1 LDDTHH
7 ALLTLAFALAAGT
20 LLIVIA
26 RRLRLPT
33 IVLLLGGGIGLGPE
47 GLGWIQ
53 PAYLGGF
60 LPLIV
65 SLAVG
70 IILFEGGLTLDLKGY
85 LQGSRV
91 IKRLLSL
98 GVLITWAGAAFAVW
112 FFLKVDLA
120 LALLAGS
127 LVIVT
132 GPTVIVPILK
142 RIRVKPRL
150 HHILHWEGVLID
162 AIGVFIALLCF
173 EWVTAQAGGAA
184 VANFAIRT
192 GSGLGIGLIGGWI
205 IYLGLKWRIAPDSM
219 VNSFALAMAVLLFGL
234 AEAVRSEAGLLAVTV
249 AGLVVGS
256 LHPIDL
262 HRIRE
267 FKGEITELLIGLLFM
282 LLASRLELD
291 QFTAFGT
298 EGLWAV
304 LFLILAV
311 RPIGVIACTWGSGL
325 NWREKAFLSWVA
337 PRGIVAASMASL
349 FALALA
355 EQDLGFDPRI
365 VETFTYSVIVV
376 TVVLQ
381 GFSAGLVGWILGL
394 RTPEP
399 RGWVVLGAH
408 EFGRA
413 VAKFLSA
420 HSGAEAVLLDRNA
433 LATKA
438 AAGQGHTVITGD
450 ALEPEPLQGRPEL
463 SQVGNLLALTDNSE
477 LNELAC
483 HRWSES
489 IDRQKLYRW
498 STDGSA
504 RLHRLTNG
512 RPIWSE
518 LPHPAVVA
526 NEIALHEAVISEHTI
541 EDPTAPLPPGAIPLM
556 IARDGR
562 IRNVG
567 SAVASNLKKDDH
579 VLLLR
584 RTGSFLARALAG
596 GALVELDADAF
607 SSPYPKLVAAAKA
620 VQAKIDV
627 KAITA
632 NLTAR
637 AASFPSEVEPG
648 VHVPNADAEKLPSR
662 ICILGRDRTT
672 QQLAFLVLSP
682 PANNDGHLATLAE
695 IARLCHAEEH
705 RTALLEAADH
715 TQIVAYAREHA
726 HSL

>member
-20 LLIVIA
+20 LLIVVA
-26 RRLRLPT
+26 RRARLPT

-53 PAYLGGF
+53 PDYLGGF

-98 GVLITWAGAAFAVW
+98 GVLITWAGAAFSVW

-120 LALLAGS
+120 VALLAGS

-184 VANFAIRT
+184 VMNFAIRT
-192 GSGLGIGLIGGWI
+192 GSGLGIGLVGGWI
-205 IYLGLKWRIAPDSM
+205 IYLALKWRLAPDSM

-234 AEAVRSEAGLLAVTV
+234 AESVRSEAGLLAVTV

-291 QFTAFGT
+291 QFAAFG
-298 EGLWAV
+298 EQGLWAV

-311 RPIGVIACTWGSGL
+311 RPLGVIACTWGSGL
-325 NWREKAFLSWVA
+325 DWREKAFLSWVA

-355 EQDLGFDPRI
+355 EQDLDFDPRI
-365 VETFTYSVIVV
+365 IETFTYSVIVV
-376 TVVLQ
+376 TVVAQ
-381 GFSAGLVGWILGL
+381 GFTAGLVAWLLGL
-394 RTPEP
+394 RSPEP
-399 RGWVVLGAH
+399 KGWLVLGAH
-408 EFGRA
+408 EFSQS
-413 VAKFLSA
+413 VAKFLTA
-420 HSGAEAVLLDRNA
+420 HSGAEAVILDRNA
-433 LATKA
+433 QATATA
-438 AAGQGHTVITGD
+438 AEGGHTVITGD

-463 SQVGNLLALTDNSE
+463 AQVGNLLALTDNSE

-483 HRWSES
+483 HRWSEA
-489 IDRQKLYRW
+489 IARQHLFRW

-512 RPIWSE
+512 MPIWSE
-518 LPHPAVVA
+518 LPHPAQVA
-526 NEIALHEAVISEHTI
+526 HEIGLHEANILEHAI
-541 EDPTAPLPPGAIPLM
+541 ADPTATLPRGSMALM
-556 IARDGR
+556 VARDSR
-562 IRNVG
+562 IRAVG
-567 SAVASNLKKDDH
+567 SAGSFNYKKGDR
-579 VLLLR
+579 VLLLS
-584 RTGSFLARALAG
+584 RTGSYLARALGAG
-596 GALVELDADAF
+596 GLVELNRDAF
-607 SSPYPKLVAAAKA
+607 AAPFDPLIALAKSLHPKISSR
-620 VQAKIDV
+620 Q
-627 KAITA
+627 ITRD
-632 NLTAR
+632 LLAR
-637 AASFPSEVEPG
+637 AESFPAELRPG
-648 VHVPNADAEKLPSR
+648 IFVPNADASELTSR
-662 ICILGRDRTT
+662 ICIIGRHRETR
-672 QQLAFLVLSP
+672 QLAFLVLSP
-682 PANNDGHLATLAE
+682 PDKNDGHLATLAE
-695 IARLCHAEEH
+695 IARLCHDPQHCDAI
-705 RTALLEAADH
+705 LEAADH
-715 TQIVAYAREHA
+715 SQIVAYAREHA